1 MTSRDELLGKIAKG
15 TAYIQRSDITPF
27 DRERATTKLDELK
40 AQLRKMDE
48 PPPKVEDPRIP
59 EYIAEIKAILKEK
72 GAKSR

>member
-1 MTSRDELLGKIAKG
+1 MTPRDELMGKIAKG
-15 TAYIQRSDITPF
+15 EAYIRRSDITSY
-27 DRERATTKLDELK
+27 DRERATTKLDELR

-72 GAKSR
+72 GAKAR